1 VLVESRRKTKP
12 PPWEMAALSATES
25 QATSEN
31 APAEELRKKA
41 IQR

>member
-1 VLVESRRKTKP
+1 VLVESRRKTRP
-12 PPWEMAALSATES
+12 PPWEIVALSAAES

-31 APAEELRKKA
+31 APAEELRKRA